1 MKKMVE
7 IVIPELLEMRTAHI
21 VSIGSES
28 ACGLNP
34 DYEDGFVH
42 LPLFSCTQAEIEF
55 SLYIMVLYCVYLLT

>member
-1 MKKMVE
+1 
-7 IVIPELLEMRTAHI
+7 MRTAHI

-42 LPLFSCTQAEIEF
+42 FPLFLCIRVETEF
-55 SLYIMVLYCVYLLT
+55 SLYIMVLYSISIDKSI

>member
-1 MKKMVE
+1 
-7 IVIPELLEMRTAHI
+7 MRTAHI

>member
-7 IVIPELLEMRTAHI
+7 IVIPELHELRTAHI

-42 LPLFSCTQAEIEF
+42 LPFYFFACIQADIEI
-55 SLYIMVLYCVYLLT
+55 SLYIMFLHV